1 MWIWRG
7 TPSVNNEN
15 CCATRGPSAVRRTI
29 VISHVIT
36 CSRRKSQH
44 PTVLMLDRH
53 LTGNNEGQVA
63 FMTPV
68 IANVRR
74 AVFDHPKLYLT
85 ELARADDGDSGF
97 ARVF

>member
-1 MWIWRG
+1 
-7 TPSVNNEN
+7 
-15 CCATRGPSAVRRTI
+15 
-29 VISHVIT
+29 
-36 CSRRKSQH
+36 
-44 PTVLMLDRH
+44 MLDRH